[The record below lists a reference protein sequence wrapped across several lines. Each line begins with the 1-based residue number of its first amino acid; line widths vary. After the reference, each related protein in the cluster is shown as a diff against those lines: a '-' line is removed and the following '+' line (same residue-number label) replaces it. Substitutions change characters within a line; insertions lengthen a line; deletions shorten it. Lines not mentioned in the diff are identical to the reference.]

1 MLRFVA
7 SSTALARATA
17 VAGDSPS
24 GAPSADAFVRTHYG
38 FAWRVLRR
46 AGLSPSD
53 ADDAAQRVFLI
64 AAARLAD
71 IELGSER
78 AFLYRTARRVA
89 SVAHRTARR
98 RADQHELEDDAE
110 PDASPLPDELVEQ
123 RRARALLDSILRDLP
138 EDLSAALVLFD
149 IEGLTKSEVAE
160 ALGVPAGTVA
170 SRVKRARAEVEAHLL
185 RRRARALRHGGA
197 LP

>member
-7 SSTALARATA
+7 LSSASARATP
-17 VAGDSPS
+17 VAGDPPS
-24 GAPSADAFVRTHYG
+24 GAPSADAFVRAHYG

-53 ADDAAQRVFLI
+53 ADDAAQRVFLV
-64 AAARLAD
+64 AAARLSE
-71 IELGSER
+71 ITPGSER

-98 RADQHELEDDAE
+98 RPDSHELESE
-110 PDASPLPDELVEQ
+110 HEVDASPQPDELVEQ
-123 RRARALLDSILRDLP
+123 RRARALLDSILRELP
-138 EDLSAALVLFD
+138 EELSAALVLFD

-160 ALGVPAGTVA
+160 ALAVPPGTVA
-170 SRVKRARAEVEAHLL
+170 SRVKRARAEVEAHLS

>member
-1 MLRFVA
+1 MVRLVA
-7 SSTALARATA
+7 PSSASARATTELA
-17 VAGDSPS
+17 EPRPDAASI
-24 GAPSADAFVRTHYG
+24 DAFVRAHYG

-64 AAARLAD
+64 AAARIAE
-71 IELGSER
+71 IQLGSER

-98 RADQHELEDDAE
+98 RPDTHELEDDAE
-110 PDASPLPDELVEQ
+110 PDGAPLPDQLVEQ
-123 RRARALLDSILRDLP
+123 RRARALLDSILRELP

-149 IEGLTKSEVAE
+149 IEGLTKAEVAE
-160 ALGVPAGTVA
+160 ALGVPPGTVA
-170 SRVKRARAEVEAHLL
+170 SRVKRARAEVEAQLM
-185 RRRARALRHGGA
+185 RRRSRALRHGGA

>member
-1 MLRFVA
+1 MVRLVVPSPA
-7 SSTALARATA
+7 PARATA
-17 VAGDSPS
+17 EAA
-24 GAPSADAFVRTHYG
+24 APPADAASVDAFVRAHYG

-64 AAARLAD
+64 ATARLSD
-71 IELGSER
+71 IERGSER

-98 RADQHELEDDAE
+98 RPDQHELEGDAE
-110 PDASPLPDELVEQ
+110 PDAAPPPDELVEQ
-123 RRARALLDSILRDLP
+123 RRARALLDSILRELP
-138 EDLSAALVLFD
+138 EELSAALVLFD

-160 ALGVPAGTVA
+160 ALGVPPGTVA
-170 SRVKRARAEVEAHLL
+170 SRVKRARAEVEAHLS

>member
-1 MLRFVA
+1 MVRLVA
-7 SSTALARATA
+7 PSSASARATPEVVEPRPDA
-17 VAGDSPS
+17 ASI
-24 GAPSADAFVRTHYG
+24 DAFVRAHYG
-38 FAWRVLRR
+38 FAFRVLRR

-64 AAARLAD
+64 AAGRIAE
-71 IELGSER
+71 IQLGSER

-98 RADQHELEDDAE
+98 RPDTHELESDVE
-110 PDASPLPDELVEQ
+110 PDAAPPPDELVEQ
-123 RRARALLDSILRDLP
+123 RRARALLDSILRELP

-149 IEGLTKSEVAE
+149 IEGLTKAEVAE
-160 ALGVPAGTVA
+160 ALGVPPGTVA
-170 SRVKRARAEVEAHLL
+170 SRVKRARAEVEAHLM